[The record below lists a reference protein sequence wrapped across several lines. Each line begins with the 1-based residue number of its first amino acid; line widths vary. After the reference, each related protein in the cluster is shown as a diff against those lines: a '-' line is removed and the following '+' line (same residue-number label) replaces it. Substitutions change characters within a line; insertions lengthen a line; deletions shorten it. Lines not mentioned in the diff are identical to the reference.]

1 MALPS
6 LVFTDIDGVWTDGG
20 MYYDA
25 LGNEMKRFNTADSA
39 GVRFLKELGIPT
51 VILTGERTRIV
62 EERALKLNIP
72 DLYQGVEDKLG
83 LAQQIAAERG
93 LSMEELAFIGDDIG
107 DLPLLK
113 EVGYSAAPWNAPSYV
128 KEQVDRV
135 IGVSGGDGAYRSFI
149 EELLEAHGVLRDL
162 VEKLQ
167 RKA

>member
-39 GVRFLKELGIPT
+39 GVRFLKELGVPT
-51 VILTGERTRIV
+51 VILTGERSRIV

-107 DLPLLK
+107 DLPLLR
-113 EVGYSAAPWNAPSYV
+113 EVGYSAAPRNAPSYV
-128 KEQVDRV
+128 QEEVDRV
-135 IGVSGGDGAYRSFI
+135 VGVPGGDGAYRAFV
-149 EELLEAHGVLRDL
+149 EELLETHGMLREL